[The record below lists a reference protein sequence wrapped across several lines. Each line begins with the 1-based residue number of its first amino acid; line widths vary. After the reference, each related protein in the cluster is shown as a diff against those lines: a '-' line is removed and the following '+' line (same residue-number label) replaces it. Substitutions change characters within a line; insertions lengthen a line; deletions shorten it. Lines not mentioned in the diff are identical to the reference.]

1 MSSTGILLGSSVQ
14 FAYSTSANTDLSNTA
29 VSFTSANSL
38 TNYVSR
44 EQTTFGTDV
53 QTTRP
58 APLTQN
64 RVAAAEIVTGRNGTF
79 TLNGFGN
86 WNADDDLLGDAMG
99 QQIRS
104 GRVEQVSPTG
114 TAAMRLTIVANSV
127 TSHKFTINYANAGA
141 GNIAIFD
148 VITAGAI
155 LRLNFTHY
163 KTMTDGS
170 GTTYA
175 FNDANRIFRDRR
187 VQVTSIDT
195 SAKTIQ
201 VQVLKGISQAAGN
214 GDVISTPTGHFP
226 TTEATSGNGG
236 FRVAIAQTASPA
248 DPVGTRT
255 IATTAF
261 SISGFTISWKYAVF
275 GSEIRTRSWVIKTGE
290 GVGFTNTTLNK
301 YHLITNGVVASYN
314 VSWSL
319 QAERQATM
327 TIAGARF
334 ATQTAPYVTGSGSV
348 KEAAAQ
354 VYGSPV
360 IGEHLTFIENDSNI
374 ITQQENLAISQISY
388 TISSQVNP
396 ITELHRLDPIS
407 QAMGVATFSVEY
419 STVDTRENLAS
430 TLSTSGNRRGFTYAA
445 GYKGNTKQTLD
456 GAASTDNTL
465 ENKIFMIIMPS
476 ARFVVNYDPITS
488 SDAIRQRVTI
498 SGDSLDETLAT
509 TTRNNINLHSA
520 IKDTPC
526 ILSFE

>member
-14 FAYSTSANTDLSNTA
+14 FAYSTAANTDLSNTA
-29 VSFTSANSL
+29 TSFSTANSL
-38 TNYVSR
+38 TNYISR
-44 EQTTFGTDV
+44 EQTTFGTDQ

-58 APLTQN
+58 APLTEN

-86 WNADDDLLGDAMG
+86 WNADDDLLGDALG

-104 GRVEQVSPTG
+104 GRVEQASPTG

-127 TSHKFTINYANAGA
+127 TTHEFTIDYSNAGA
-141 GNIAIFD
+141 DNVAIFD
-148 VITAGAI
+148 VITAGGI
-155 LRLNFTHY
+155 LRLNFTEY
-163 KTMTDGS
+163 KTMTDGT

-175 FNDANRIFRDRR
+175 FNDPNRVFRDRR
-187 VQVTSIDT
+187 VKVVSIDT
-195 SAKTIQ
+195 TAKTIK
-201 VQVLKGISQAAGN
+201 VQALKDISQATN
-214 GDVISTPTGHFP
+214 GDVVKTADGIFP

-236 FRVAIAQTASPA
+236 FRFQMAQSAAPA

-255 IATTAF
+255 IATTQF
-261 SISGFTISWKYAVF
+261 SISGFTISWKYAIF
-275 GSEIRTRSWVIKTGE
+275 GSEIRTRSWVIKSGPAS
-290 GVGFTNTTLNK
+290 GFTDSGSNK

-319 QAERQATM
+319 QNERQATM
-327 TIAGARF
+327 TVAGARF
-334 ATQTAPYVTGSGSV
+334 ATQTAPYVTGTGTV
-348 KEAAAQ
+348 RAAAAQ

-360 IGEHLTFIENDSNI
+360 IGEHMTFIEASNVATI
-374 ITQQENLAISQISY
+374 QEDLAVSQISY
-388 TISSQVNP
+388 TIASQVNP
-396 ITELHRLDPIS
+396 ITELHRLDPTS

-430 TLSTSGNRRGFTYAA
+430 TLSTSGDRRAYTYVA
-445 GYKGNTKQTLD
+445 GYKGNTKQTITGD
-456 GAASTDNTL
+456 PSTNTSL
-465 ENKIFMIIMPS
+465 ENKLFMIIMPS

-509 TTRNNINLHSA
+509 QVRNNIDQHSA
-520 IKDTPC
+520 INDTPC